1 MTTPPSNNP
10 FESDSTPHWDQTP
23 HQSDSSPL
31 SPPFGSYGQPQE
43 NTGMGQPYPQY
54 SQQPAQPLGAPA
66 SLFPLRPLGV
76 GETFDAAMRTIRFN
90 PTALIGVPMLIWL
103 VGLVVDSATS
113 YLLDEVPAATTTPEM
128 AQILDGTSMWSLLIS
143 LFIGAALVALMTG
156 ASTRAA
162 IKGSLGRKVS
172 FSEAAADAGRGAGKT
187 VLHALIFQVLATVVV
202 TTVVGLLLFATV
214 INALSDV
221 NSSNPNEFAAAVG
234 AILGSF
240 ALVLLLLIAL
250 YPLYARLFVIYPVMV
265 IERKGVFAAI
275 ARSWKLTRGST
286 GYLCLLGLGIIGIVI
301 AGAVVFG
308 LFSVILTAAF
318 ATDITSALTAALIG
332 FISSA
337 LLSVFFVPFFLS
349 IQAVLYINMRIT
361 REAVTPAAYMEN

>member
-10 FESDSTPHWDQTP
+10 FESDSTPHWDQNP
-23 HQSDSSPL
+23 YQSDGPTPSV
-31 SPPFGSYGQPQE
+31 PFGSYSQPQE
-43 NTGMGQPYPQY
+43 NAGMGQSYPQY
-54 SQQPAQPLGAPA
+54 SQQPAQSLGAPT

-90 PTALIGVPMLIWL
+90 PAALIGVPMLIWL
-103 VGLVVDSATS
+103 VGLVVDSAAS
-113 YLLDEVPAATTTPEM
+113 YLLNESPAATTTPEM
-128 AQILDGTSMWSLLIS
+128 AQVLDGTSMWSILIG

-156 ASTRAA
+156 ASTRAT
-162 IKGSLGRKVS
+162 IKGALGRKVS

-214 INALSDV
+214 INALSRV
-221 NSSNPNEFAAAVG
+221 NSSNPNEVATAIG
-234 AILGSF
+234 AILGVF
-240 ALVLLLLIAL
+240 ALVLLLFIAL

-265 IERKGVFAAI
+265 VERKGVFAAM

-301 AGAVVFG
+301 AVAMVFG
-308 LFSVILTAAF
+308 LISMILTAAF
-318 ATDITSALTAALIG
+318 APDSASPLTGAIVG

-337 LLSVFFVPFFLS
+337 ILSAFFVPFFLS
-349 IQAVLYINMRIT
+349 IQAVLYINMRII
-361 REAVTPAAYMEN
+361 REAVTPAAYVEN